1 MLLNDLHHGHMVL
14 FLDLG
19 GLRDVA
25 LACVPL
31 IRFLVPFR
39 DNPDLVQN
47 LPVIKADICRFLRLL
62 LIRVLVFNR
71 IIRLSV
77 LLLWLQVLQAVKN
90 LDEFVNVV
98 LIVFQLEAAEQVLL
112 DHGECHVVLAVPVHQ
127 VGSLLDLVDA
137 ASCNRPGSAPPRT
150 VTSCL
155 LQLLLE
161 RIVILRH
168 F

>member
-1 MLLNDLHHGHMVL
+1 MLLNDLHHGHVVL

-19 GLRDVA
+19 GLRDVS

-39 DNPDLVQN
+39 DNPHLVQN
-47 LPVIKADICRFLRLL
+47 LRVIEADVGSFLRLL
-62 LIRVLVFNR
+62 LIGVLVFHR

-77 LLLWLQVLQAVKN
+77 LLLRFQVLQAVKY

-112 DHGECHVVLAVPVHQ
+112 DHGERHMVLAVPVHQ
-127 VGSLLDLVDA
+127 VRSLLDLVDA
-137 ASCNRPGSAPPRT
+137 TSCDRPGSASSRHT
-150 VTSCL
+150 AASCL
-155 LQLLLE
+155 FLFL
-161 RIVILRH
+161 
-168 F
+168 